1 MSKTKTVEFQI
12 KKNIGI
18 IILKNEKKLNA
29 WDYDMRST
37 IIKIFKKQKHNKKI
51 KALVITG
58 SGTKAFCSGQDLHE
72 MSKFTHKDVI
82 KWINQFKILYSC
94 IRSFEK
100 PIVGAINGVAA
111 GSGFQLAL
119 LTDIR
124 ISHKNAKFGQ
134 VEINSGVVSIIGPW
148 IIEKVLG
155 FSNCVELCLTG
166 KLVSGE
172 EAKNKGIIHHFT
184 NKKDVLKKSIKIARD
199 LSLKPTNAMTLTK
212 RRLWQIFK
220 ADLNEIFK
228 SAIIYHKKSFN
239 SGEPQKVSKK
249 FLKK

>member
-37 IIKIFKKQKHNKKI
+37 IIKIFNKQKNNKKI

-72 MSKFTHKDVI
+72 MSKFTYKDVI

-134 VEINSGVVSIIGPW
+134 VEINSGVV
-148 IIEKVLG
+148 
-155 FSNCVELCLTG
+155 
-166 KLVSGE
+166 
-172 EAKNKGIIHHFT
+172 
-184 NKKDVLKKSIKIARD
+184 
-199 LSLKPTNAMTLTK
+199 LSL
-212 RRLWQIFK
+212 IH
-220 ADLNEIFK
+220 I
-228 SAIIYHKKSFN
+228 
-239 SGEPQKVSKK
+239 
-249 FLKK
+249 

>member
-37 IIKIFKKQKHNKKI
+37 IIKIFNKQKHNKKI

-58 SGTKAFCSGQDLHE
+58 SGTKAFCSGQDLYE
-72 MSKFTHKDVI
+72 MSKFTYKDVI

-124 ISHKNAKFGQ
+124 VSHKNAKFGQ

-166 KLVSGE
+166 KLISGE
-172 EAKNKGIIHHFT
+172 EAKIKGIIHHFT
-184 NKKDVLKKSIKIARD
+184 NKKDVLKKSIKIAQRFV
-199 LSLKPTNAMTLTK
+199 LKTDKCNDFN
-212 RRLWQIFK
+212 Q
-220 ADLNEIFK
+220 
-228 SAIIYHKKSFN
+228 KKIVAN
-239 SGEPQKVSKK
+239 I
-249 FLKK
+249 